1 MGNQS
6 NQLTYC
12 DEKEKEKKGSF
23 VHSINVYILRYL
35 CKYGARFPRIVS
47 DFNETFCTCLFSLKT
62 KSFILNS
69 IIFTSV
75 AMETESKD
83 FDQKVKTFDCINV

>member
-1 MGNQS
+1 MEQS
-6 NQLTYC
+6 FSHI
-12 DEKEKEKKGSF
+12 D
-23 VHSINVYILRYL
+23 
-35 CKYGARFPRIVS
+35 S

-69 IIFTSV
+69 LIFTSV

-83 FDQKVKTFDCINV
+83 FDQKVKTFDCMSCKYLTV